1 MVDGIEMNNEYHHNF
16 DKALIEAVSSVDKAI
31 GDQLKLLLENK
42 ADIEMFRKFL
52 GQFSIS
58 ITRTHLRDRHQ
69 HNTEDFVVNVN
80 GIVREFSIPSRFKRL
95 KDEIIEEAH
104 SNG

>member
-1 MVDGIEMNNEYHHNF
+1 MVDGIEMNNEYNHNF
-16 DKALIEAVSSVDKAI
+16 DKALIEAVSSIDKAI

-58 ITRTHLRDRHQ
+58 ITRTHFHSRHQ

-80 GIVREFSIPSRFKRL
+80 GKTKEFSIPSRFKRL
-95 KDEIIEEAH
+95 KDEIIEETH
-104 SNG
+104 NNG